1 VHVYGTGLALRRR
14 LAAADC
20 PADFAILDEF
30 RAEGITDYLVSPLRF
45 TNGEIHVATWSTRR
59 PGGFT
64 DAQLAGIEKIVP
76 PLARLTEIY
85 VLRRTASNLLDAYVG
100 HQAGERILAGQIRR
114 GDSEAIRAAI
124 WLSDMR
130 GFTALSDALPPAGLI
145 ALLNRYFD
153 CQVPAITGH
162 GGEILK
168 FIGDGLL
175 AIFPVG
181 GEPGAAPAAC
191 AAALAAAREAR
202 SRIAAMDGLTVPE
215 DGERPRFGL
224 ALHLGEVLFGNI
236 GGGNRLDFTCIGPA
250 VNLAARIEELTA
262 ATGCAI
268 LASGEFA
275 GHCAEPLARLGT
287 FRLRGFAAQQAVFGL
302 PDAAS

>member
-1 VHVYGTGLALRRR
+1 V

-20 PADFAILDEF
+20 AADFPILGEF
-30 RAEGITDYLVSPLRF
+30 RAEGITDYLASPLHF
-45 TNGEIHVATWSTRR
+45 TNGEIHVATWTTRQ

-64 DAQLAGIEKIVP
+64 DGQLAGIEAVVA

-85 VLRRTASNLLDAYVG
+85 ALRRTASNLLDAYVG

-114 GDSEAIRAAI
+114 GDSETIHAAI

-130 GFTALSDALPPAGLI
+130 GFTALADALPPPTLI
-145 ALLNRYFD
+145 ELLNRYFD

-175 AIFPVG
+175 AIFPIG
-181 GEPGAAPAAC
+181 GSPAAAC
-191 AAALAAAREAR
+191 EAALAAAREIRTRIADDDNLAALGSNGR
-202 SRIAAMDGLTVPE
+202 SR
-215 DGERPRFGL
+215 FGV

-236 GGGNRLDFTCIGPA
+236 GGGNRLDFTCIGPG
-250 VNLAARIEELTA
+250 VNLAARIEKLTGE
-262 ATGCAI
+262 TGHPI
-268 LASGEFA
+268 LTSAEFAVHCRPSLVPVGEFS
-275 GHCAEPLARLGT
+275 
-287 FRLRGFAAQQAVFGL
+287 LRGFSAPQAVFAL
-302 PDAAS
+302 PDPI